1 MRKICVITGTRAD
14 YGLLQW
20 VMAKIKLDKSLKLQV
35 IATGMHLS
43 PEHGN
48 TYTEIIND
56 GFKID
61 FKVENL
67 LNSDTAVGVSKS
79 VGLGVIGFADA
90 YNILKPD
97 LILLLGDRFE
107 ILSAATAALIGNCPI
122 AHLHGGETTEGA
134 FDEAIRHSI
143 TKMSQIHFVSNE
155 IYRNRVLQ
163 LGEDPSYTF
172 ISGGLGVDAITK
184 TKLYNKK
191 DLERE
196 LDFKFYKKNLLIT
209 FHPETLEKDHG
220 INQLDELLLALDTLT
235 DTGLIFTMPNADT
248 GGKEIGKRIIKYVS
262 TKKNAAVYKSLGQK
276 KYLSCIKYTDAVVG
290 NSSSALAESPTF
302 KKGSINI
309 GDRQKGRLKASSVID
324 CQPNKT
330 SILSA
335 ISKLYSK
342 SFTQN
347 LINVENPYG
356 NGGASEFIVK
366 IIKKVQLEKITKKKF
381 NDFPQKKI
389 NK

>member
-1 MRKICVITGTRAD
+1 
-14 YGLLQW
+14 
-20 VMAKIKLDKSLKLQV
+20 
-35 IATGMHLS
+35 
-43 PEHGN
+43 
-48 TYTEIIND
+48 
-56 GFKID
+56 
-61 FKVENL
+61 
-67 LNSDTAVGVSKS
+67 
-79 VGLGVIGFADA
+79 
-90 YNILKPD
+90 
-97 LILLLGDRFE
+97 
-107 ILSAATAALIGNCPI
+107 
-122 AHLHGGETTEGA
+122 
-134 FDEAIRHSI
+134 
-143 TKMSQIHFVSNE
+143 
-155 IYRNRVLQ
+155 
-163 LGEDPSYTF
+163 
-172 ISGGLGVDAITK
+172 
-184 TKLYNKK
+184 
-191 DLERE
+191 
-196 LDFKFYKKNLLIT
+196 
-209 FHPETLEKDHG
+209 
-220 INQLDELLLALDTLT
+220 
-235 DTGLIFTMPNADT
+235 MPNADT

>member
-1 MRKICVITGTRAD
+1 
-14 YGLLQW
+14 
-20 VMAKIKLDKSLKLQV
+20 MAKIKLDKSLKLQV

-107 ILSAATAALIGNCPI
+107 ILSAATAALIGNFPI

-184 TKLYNKK
+184 
-191 DLERE
+191 
-196 LDFKFYKKNLLIT
+196 
-209 FHPETLEKDHG
+209 
-220 INQLDELLLALDTLT
+220 
-235 DTGLIFTMPNADT
+235 PN
-248 GGKEIGKRIIKYVS
+248 S
-262 TKKNAAVYKSLGQK
+262 
-276 KYLSCIKYTDAVVG
+276 
-290 NSSSALAESPTF
+290 
-302 KKGSINI
+302 
-309 GDRQKGRLKASSVID
+309 
-324 CQPNKT
+324 
-330 SILSA
+330 
-335 ISKLYSK
+335 
-342 SFTQN
+342 
-347 LINVENPYG
+347 
-356 NGGASEFIVK
+356 
-366 IIKKVQLEKITKKKF
+366 IIKKI
-381 NDFPQKKI
+381 
-389 NK
+389 